1 MGVIFFI
8 YNAAFSLVLLLML
21 LVSSGFALF
30 TKNPDTR
37 YQPMRDDRG
46 SFIKSQTQLT
56 TELDA
61 LGATARG
68 EGKGVHPSSRSRI
81 DDDDDISS
89 VEQQRQL
96 AAKEGSFGEHYQPAP
111 PRSPASANF
120 QPSQQSY
127 YDRSSPAPSYNN
139 QQYSNPTRND
149 VQYRT
154 GNNASPWQ
162 RGAGY
167 DH

>member
-8 YNAAFSLVLLLML
+8 INAAFALILLLML
-21 LVSSGFALF
+21 LVSSAFALF

-68 EGKGVHPSSRSRI
+68 EGKGTHPSYTTSRSRI
-81 DDDDDISS
+81 DDDDDYST
-89 VEQQRQL
+89 EEQRQL
-96 AAKEGSFGEHYQPAP
+96 AAKEGGFSEHYQPAP
-111 PRSPASANF
+111 PRSQGNDNISQAPPSFYERRSPEPA
-120 QPSQQSY
+120 
-127 YDRSSPAPSYNN
+127 YNRPG
-139 QQYSNPTRND
+139 SN
-149 VQYRT
+149 VAGAQYRQA
-154 GNNASPWQ
+154 NNSSPWQ

-167 DH
+167 EH